1 MTTYFSVTELTAAIK
16 GQLESRFFKIRVK
29 GEITN
34 LKEQSSGHLYF
45 SLKDATSLI
54 QAVLFKG
61 NAAQLKE
68 LPKNGDEVILEGELN
83 VYAPRGT
90 YQIVVRTLEKAGIG
104 PLLLKF
110 HELKKTLSERGWFD
124 EKHKKPLP
132 PFPKT
137 IGVITSPT
145 GAVLQD
151 IIQVLSRRAPGFHLI
166 LGPVK
171 VQGEGA
177 KEEIA
182 EAIQNFNRLNLVDVL
197 IVGRGGGSLE
207 DLWAFNEE
215 IVAKAIFESTIP
227 IISAVGHET
236 DVSIADFVADLR
248 APTPSAA
255 AEMVVKERASQL
267 HLLDQMKKRLTHL
280 IQAQLKQE
288 RTRLEKF
295 QTHPYF
301 TSPYGTLGIYIQKM
315 DELSSLLNRTALH
328 RLETTR
334 TKLGGLKRLYQS
346 IPLSSLLKRKKEQY
360 RQLIAHLE
368 AIDPK
373 NVLKKG
379 YCIPF
384 AENNTS
390 VIMSA
395 ADVEP
400 TQNLSLLFHDG
411 RANVTVKERVCKK
424 TIPSKTPINGSS
436 PS

>member
-1 MTTYFSVTELTAAIK
+1 MTTYFSVSELTAAIK

-34 LKEQSSGHLYF
+34 LKEQASGHLYF
-45 SLKDATSLI
+45 SLKDSTSLI

-61 NAAQLKE
+61 NADKLKE
-68 LPKNGDEVILEGELN
+68 LPKSGDEVIAEGELN

-110 HELKKTLSERGWFD
+110 HELKKVLSERGWFD
-124 EKHKKPLP
+124 QAHKKPLP

-151 IIQVLSRRAPGFHLI
+151 IIHVLSRRAPGFHLI

-177 KEEIA
+177 AAEIA
-182 EAIQNFNRLNLVDVL
+182 EAIREFNRLNLVDVL

-215 IVAKAIFESTIP
+215 IVAKAIFESKIP

-236 DVSIADFVADLR
+236 DVSIADFVADVR

-255 AEMVVKERASQL
+255 AEIVIKEMAAQL
-267 HLLDQMKKRLTHL
+267 TFLDQIKKRLTHL
-280 IQAQLKQE
+280 VQSQIKQE
-288 RTRLEKF
+288 RVRLQRF

-301 TSPYGTLGIYIQKM
+301 TSPYGTLGIYLQKM
-315 DELSSLLNRTALH
+315 DELSASLERTAKH
-328 RLETTR
+328 RIETARTR
-334 TKLGGLKRLYQS
+334 FKGMQMLYKSIHLKT
-346 IPLSSLLKRKKEQY
+346 LLKRKKEQY
-360 RQLIAHLE
+360 QQLIAHLE

-384 AENNTS
+384 SENSTS
-390 VIMSA
+390 VIMSSV
-395 ADVEP
+395 DLE
-400 TQNLSLLFHDG
+400 TNQNLSLLFHDG
-411 RANVTVKERVCKK
+411 KANVTVKELVCKK
-424 TIPSKTPINGSS
+424 TLPSKTPTSGSNLS
-436 PS
+436 

>member
-29 GEITN
+29 GEISN
-34 LKEQSSGHLYF
+34 LKEQTSGHLYF
-45 SLKDATSLI
+45 SLKDSTSLI

-61 NAAQLKE
+61 NASQLKE
-68 LPKNGDEVILEGELN
+68 IPKSGDEVIVEGELN

-90 YQIVVRTLEKAGIG
+90 YQIVVRTLEKAGLG

-110 HELKKTLSERGWFD
+110 HELKKKLGDLGWFD
-124 EKHKKPLP
+124 AAHKKKLP
-132 PFPKT
+132 PFPKK

-177 KEEIA
+177 ALEIA
-182 EAIQNFNRLNLVDVL
+182 EAIREFNRLHLVDVL

-215 IVAKAIFESTIP
+215 IVAKAIFESEIP

-236 DVSIADFVADLR
+236 DISIADFVADVR

-255 AEMVVKERASQL
+255 AEIAIKERTTQL
-267 HLLDQMKKRLTHL
+267 TFLDQLQKRLLHL
-280 IQAQLKQE
+280 IQGQLKQE
-288 RTRLEKF
+288 RTRLERF
-295 QTHPYF
+295 QMHPYF
-301 TSPYGTLGIYIQKM
+301 TSPYGTLGIYLQKT
-315 DELSSLLNRTALH
+315 DELANALHRAVLH
-328 RLETTR
+328 RLETAQTQFI
-334 TKLGGLKRLYQS
+334 GMKRLYRS
-346 IPLSSLLKRKKEQY
+346 IPLELLLKRKREQY
-360 RQLIAHLE
+360 KSLIAHLE

-384 AENNTS
+384 SENSTS
-390 VIMSA
+390 VIMSS
-395 ADVEP
+395 ADLEMN
-400 TQNLSLLFHDG
+400 QNLSLLFHDG
-411 RANVTVKERVCKK
+411 RANVTVKELICKK
-424 TIPSKTPINGSS
+424 TTPLKTPISD
-436 PS
+436 